1 MRITNL
7 ILMFCFLVIP
17 LYAADEII
25 VPVAKVDLL
34 KLNDK
39 AKTAATQQKGI
50 IGTAVGYVK
59 GGIIYLWDSSVS
71 GIKATSEKVVE
82 HPYISLSTIIAA
94 LMVDKNNNITGLW
107 NDGKG
112 KDTVTE
118 KDGKGNTYNI
128 TVDGDDN
135 EIRIEVK

>member
-1 MRITNL
+1 MQKMIAV
-7 ILMFCFLVIP
+7 LVMG
-17 LYAADEII
+17 LLTGSSMAANEIV
-25 VPVAKVDLL
+25 VPVAKVDVL

-39 AKTAATQQKGI
+39 AKATATEQKGI

-71 GIKATSEKVVE
+71 GVKSAGEKVVE

-107 NDGKG
+107 KDSEKAKG
-112 KDTVTE
+112 ETAT
-118 KDGKGNTYNI
+118 TARPI
-128 TVDGDDN
+128 TIIIDGDENDV
-135 EIRIEVK
+135 EVRVQ